1 MGIYPNIGIFFAYF
15 YKAIVYARPIEPTPP
30 GRFCPLIKQYMMRQ
44 RILLFLTLLLASFGA
59 VQATHIAG
67 AELTYTCNGNNNYT
81 VRLTLFRDCLN
92 GTAAYDDP
100 ITLFV
105 FNQGSNTLYRT
116 ITDIRVPPVTPRVV
130 PENWDACVATPYNLC
145 IERATY
151 MTSVV
156 LPPNNQ
162 GYYFGWSR
170 CCRNNTISNLANP
183 ECEGITLV
191 AAVPPAN
198 VAACN
203 SMPVF
208 NQSPSIFLCAGEPY
222 YFDYSATDAD
232 GDSLVYSVSNPFTG
246 LNLVGQGTANN
257 SGTCGA
263 GLPSPVVDVTN
274 LMGGAPYANVVY
286 AGGHS
291 FGSPFGPGGYANIN
305 PQTGYLE
312 ALPPN
317 IGVYVVAVSVKEY
330 RNGILLSENKRDFQ
344 FNVIACNPQGPPP
357 VLSTDLSTVPT
368 NNDTILAEAGR
379 PFCFGFSVTD
389 VVTPS
394 YIDVTPIS
402 VIFGGNGGF
411 PPPYATITIN
421 SNTPPVTG
429 EICWTPACQ
438 YVGRVI
444 PVILSARD
452 TNDCTNYN
460 IVFDTVWIRVVPSP
474 AVPPVVYH
482 DLLGLNSVNDTLI
495 LPVQENFCFNFY
507 VVDTL
512 GSANLQAQNT
522 LQDWNGNLLGQ
533 VHGVTQQLIGDTL
546 FGQVCWQTYC
556 NYNQDY
562 MFVTRGYDAYQCPPD
577 NTNMDTVWL
586 RILAPPNPEPVLS
599 ATNGPNPVLNDTIQA
614 LVFENFC
621 FPFSVV
627 DTSGI
632 GNSVSFAYEIR
643 DLQGNLAPGWPPS
656 YNVTGTTDSIA
667 GNMCWTPNC
676 ENVDQT
682 YMIILKG
689 IQVNDCS
696 IEGYDYDTIYVH
708 VDEPIKPKPLLS
720 HDLGQGPANNDLI
733 AVADNQSF
741 CYAFTLTDTVMPTK
755 VKVHTLEVFDATG
768 QLYTASPQPTIA
780 YTINTDSL
788 VEGTVCWMVPCGLS
802 GQTFSL
808 VMTGRDTFDC
818 RTTSWVLDTVLIQH
832 TENAPDIQGLCNVS
846 VVFDSTGLSG
856 DNAISLNWTLNTA
869 PDLSSYRIFRRAP
882 GATSASLLDSVPAIS
897 GTSYVDQ
904 NSVDADQG
912 SYYYEIEAVD
922 RCNLESPRAP
932 GHATM
937 WLQGNKGDYVSE
949 LTWTN
954 YIGWPLGVLDQ
965 DVVRSYPQLPGNPTS
980 TIATEG
986 PLATTHADRTI
997 VEPRNCYRIRA
1008 NSLDGDCAEISYSN
1022 DVCIDFPATLF
1033 VPNAFT
1039 PNGDGLNDFF
1049 TSFGEFEQDFELQ
1062 IYDRWGKLIFQSF
1075 AQNPGW
1081 DGTFKG
1087 QPVSEGVYVYRLRV
1101 KGYDGVELRR
1111 DGSITLYR

>member
-1 MGIYPNIGIFFAYF
+1 
-15 YKAIVYARPIEPTPP
+15 
-30 GRFCPLIKQYMMRQ
+30 MMRQ
-44 RILLFLTLLLASFGA
+44 RISLFFALLFASWGA
-59 VQATHIAG
+59 LHATHIAG
-67 AELTYTCNGNNNYT
+67 AELTYSCNGNNNYT

-92 GTAAYDDP
+92 GTAAFDDP

-116 ITDIRVPPVTPRVV
+116 ITDIRVPSNTPPVV

-151 MTSVV
+151 VTSVI

-170 CCRNNTISNLANP
+170 CCRNSTISNLTNP
-183 ECEGITLV
+183 ECEGISLV
-191 AAVPPAN
+191 AAVPPSS
-198 VAACN
+198 AASCN

-232 GDSLVYSVSNPFTG
+232 GDSLVYSLSNPFTG
-246 LNLVGQGTANN
+246 LNTLGQGTANN
-257 SGTCGA
+257 SGACGL
-263 GLPSPVVDVTN
+263 GLPSPVVDASN
-274 LMGGAPYANVVY
+274 LMGGAPYANVAY
-286 AGGHS
+286 APGHS
-291 FGSPFGPGGYANIN
+291 FNNPFGPGGHAAIN
-305 PQTGYLE
+305 AQTGYLE
-312 ALPPN
+312 AIPPN
-317 IGVYVVAVSVKEY
+317 LGVYVVAVSVKEY

-389 VVTPS
+389 VVAPS
-394 YIDVTPIS
+394 FIEVTPIS

-411 PPPYATITIN
+411 PPPYATITMN
-421 SNTPPVTG
+421 SNVPPVSG
-429 EICWTPACQ
+429 QICWVPACQ

-460 IVFDTVWIRVVPSP
+460 IVFDTVWIRVIPSP
-474 AVPPVVYH
+474 AVPPLVYH
-482 DLLGLNSVNDTLI
+482 DLLGLNHVGDTLI
-495 LPVQENFCFNFY
+495 LPVQENFCFDYY

-522 LQDWNGNLLGQ
+522 LQDWSGNLLGQ
-533 VHGVTQQLIGDTL
+533 VHGVTQQIIGDTL

-556 NYNQDY
+556 NYQQDY

-586 RILAPPNPEPVLS
+586 RILAPPNPEPVLTAS
-599 ATNGPNPVLNDTIQA
+599 NGPNPVINDTIQS

-621 FPFSVV
+621 FPFEVV

-632 GNSVSFAYEIR
+632 GSSVSFAYEIR
-643 DLQGNLAPGWPPS
+643 DLSGNLAPGWPPS

-682 YMIILKG
+682 YMILLRG

-720 HDLGQGPANNDLI
+720 HDLGQGPGNNDEI
-733 AVADNQSF
+733 AIADNAGF
-741 CYAFTLTDTVMPTK
+741 CYDFTLRDTVLPTR
-755 VKVHTLEVFDATG
+755 VKVHTLEVFDANG
-768 QLYTASPQPTIA
+768 QLFTTSPQPTIS
-780 YTINTDSL
+780 YTVDTDSL
-788 VEGTVCWMVPCGLS
+788 VQGTVCWTIIPCALS

-818 RTTSWVLDTVLIQH
+818 RTTSWVLDTVRIRH
-832 TENAPDIQGLCNVS
+832 TENTPANPQLCTVS
-846 VVFDSTGLSG
+846 VVVDSAGISLYPIDG
-856 DNAISLNWTLNTA
+856 AISLNWTPNSE
-869 PDLSSYRIFRRAP
+869 PDLAGYRFYRRAP
-882 GATSASLLDSVPAIS
+882 SGQLQLLDSIAAS
-897 GTSYVDQ
+897 TGNFFVDQ
-904 NSVDADQG
+904 NNVDADKG
-912 SYYYEIEAVD
+912 SYYYEIEAFD
-922 RCNLESPRAP
+922 RCRNTSGRDL
-932 GHATM
+932 GHATI
-937 WLQGNKGDYVSE
+937 WLQGTKGDYVSE
-949 LTWTN
+949 LNWTP
-954 YIGWPLGVLDQ
+954 YDGWPLGVRDQ
-965 DVVRSYPQLPGNPTS
+965 DVFRNYPQLPGNPRTM
-980 TIATEG
+980 IATEG
-986 PLATTHADRTI
+986 PLATTHADHTI

-1008 NSLDGDCAEISYSN
+1008 NSVEGDCASESWSN

-1039 PNGDGLNDFF
+1039 PNGDGLNDYF
-1049 TSFGEFEQDFELQ
+1049 TSFGEFEQEFELQ
-1062 IYDRWGKLIFQSF
+1062 IYDRWGKLIFQTF
-1075 AQNPGW
+1075 TQNPGW
-1081 DGTFKG
+1081 NGEIKG
-1087 QPVSEGVYVYRLRV
+1087 QPVPEGVYVYRLRV
-1101 KGYDGVELRR
+1101 KGYDGVELHRN
-1111 DGSITLYR
+1111 GSITLYR